1 MKRFSTLLIVFALV
15 LGTSQ
20 CKKNNIEKNINETG
34 NPAVNLQQGPDIER
48 ILKFHKD
55 VLAHRQN
62 PNMRTN
68 ELVELEDAA
77 DNIADLFNLVYTEP
91 AENYGQTEYAEF
103 SITLPFDEN
112 GKVLL
117 YDVVAAYEELVTMAS
132 ENYHASTLNNKG
144 YICMAV
150 VIKQKNNNEAEIR
163 LVGVFGEKT
172 LTTSSSNG
180 IYNPE
185 DSWSYTA
192 TDISIDC
199 YPDYASGADKVLEE
213 DLKEH
218 FRINI
223 TDEVPEGYRII
234 MIKSRVEEFFG
245 NHFAEWPL
253 FHRVGQAANHTCV
266 DGSEM
271 TILYNNSISAIRY
284 YLNKTPSNPTHVNT
298 PYQVSDLVIDGKPN
312 NIDNNI
318 QYITHHYTVTYGLV
332 CCIPVDTN
340 LKPIEL

>member
-34 NPAVNLQQGPDIER
+34 TPTVTIQQGPDIER

-77 DNIADLFNLVYTEP
+77 DNIADLFNLVYTDPTEH
-91 AENYGQTEYAEF
+91 YGKTEYAEF
-103 SITLPFDEN
+103 HITLPLDEN
-112 GKVLL
+112 GNVLL
-117 YDVVAAYEELVTMAS
+117 DDVVAAYEELVTMAS
-132 ENYHASTLNNKG
+132 ENYHASALSNKG
-144 YICMAV
+144 YICMAAT
-150 VIKQKNNNEAEIR
+150 AEQQGDSEVEVR
-163 LVGVFGEKT
+163 LTGVFGEKT
-172 LTTSSSNG
+172 PTTNTSNG

-192 TDISIDC
+192 MDISIDC
-199 YPDYASGADKVLEE
+199 YPDYVYGADKVLEA

-218 FRINI
+218 FKINI

-234 MIKSRVEEFFG
+234 MIKSRVEDFFG
-245 NHFAEWPL
+245 NHFADWPL
-253 FHRVGQAANHTCV
+253 FHRVGHDANYTCV

-284 YLNKTPSNPTHVNT
+284 YLSKTPSNPAHVNI
-298 PYQVSDLVIDGKPN
+298 PYQVVDLVIDGERHN
-312 NIDNNI
+312 FNDITSF
-318 QYITHHYTVTYGLV
+318 ITHHYTVTYGLV
-332 CCIPVDTN
+332 CCIPVNTN